1 MSGPIRKRL
10 GPAKARLIKHL
21 DSARQL
27 VADPIDFS
35 DGLFGQTSSEL
46 LEKLS
51 STLSSVDGCITEWNK
66 VIESIGDETTRNGEQ
81 TALDNLT
88 DGDGGL
94 YELLLDGQ
102 DYLAAVRSRNAPWD
116 QRRLEQVDR
125 DSQTQSSPASQTY
138 SQDFQTALEQAA
150 IQAAT
155 AAAQASVQETA
166 QSSASLATGST
177 TSSIATENEV
187 AYLC

>member
-21 DSARQL
+21 NSARQL

-51 STLSSVDGCITEWNK
+51 STLSSVDGCITGWNK
-66 VIESIGDETTRNGEQ
+66 VIESIDDETTRNGEQ

-94 YELLLDGQ
+94 YE
-102 DYLAAVRSRNAPWD
+102 
-116 QRRLEQVDR
+116 
-125 DSQTQSSPASQTY
+125 
-138 SQDFQTALEQAA
+138 
-150 IQAAT
+150 
-155 AAAQASVQETA
+155 
-166 QSSASLATGST
+166 T
-177 TSSIATENEV
+177 TTRW
-187 AYLC
+187 